1 MGKSTHFSKQPVYSQ
16 MIKLFVRS
24 KILQLSREK
33 DRERYVILL
42 WRKCKRYQDIDMG
55 DAYRQPLTNGHAER
69 SDTFLKLLRA
79 CDNDQNTPHVLC

>member
-16 MIKLFVRS
+16 MIKLFV
-24 KILQLSREK
+24 ILQLSREK
-33 DRERYVILL
+33 GRERYVILL

-55 DAYRQPLTNGHAER
+55 DTYRQPLTNGHAER

-79 CDNDQNTPHVLC
+79 RDNNQNTPHVLC